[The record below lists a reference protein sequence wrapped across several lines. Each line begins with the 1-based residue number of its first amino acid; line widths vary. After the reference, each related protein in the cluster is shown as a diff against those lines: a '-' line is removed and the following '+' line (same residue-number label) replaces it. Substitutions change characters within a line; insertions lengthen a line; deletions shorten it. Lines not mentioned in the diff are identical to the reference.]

1 MKLIKTPKV
10 TVDLA
15 TLNKIALI
23 NPTMTVA
30 ELIRAISQ
38 K

>member
-1 MKLIKTPKV
+1 MTIDVKLLKI
-10 TVDLA
+10 
-15 TLNKIALI
+15 IALI

-30 ELIRAISQ
+30 ELIRAIQ

>member
-1 MKLIKTPKV
+1 MRTIRTPKL
-10 TVDLA
+10 TVDLS

-30 ELIRAISQ
+30 ELIRAIAQ